1 MKKEVGI
8 VDIGYGNIG
17 SVFNAVDYLGFK
29 AKLEKNSQNIKKY
42 SHIILPGV
50 GSFAKNSELL
60 QKKGWFEPLKD
71 LKNNGSYIFGICIGM
86 QMMFEGG
93 SEGGRNIGLS
103 FFSGVCE
110 KFKTN
115 IIVPHIGFNTVQHN
129 KTKIWNNI
137 PNNSSFYFVHSYRVK
152 NTNDNYDCCETDYGE
167 KFISFIENE
176 NVFGSQFHP
185 EKSHNSGL
193 KLLQNFLNLK

>member
-17 SVFNAVDYLGFK
+17 SVYNAVDYLGFK
-29 AKLEKNSQNIKKY
+29 VKLEKNSKNIKKY

-50 GSFAKNSELL
+50 GSFAKNSELIK
-60 QKKGWFEPLKD
+60 KKGWFEALMD
-71 LKNNGSYIFGICIGM
+71 FKNNGSYIFGICIGM

-93 SEGGRNIGLS
+93 AEGGRNIGLG
-103 FFSGVCE
+103 FFSGFCE
-110 KFKTN
+110 KFKTSVV
-115 IIVPHIGFNTVQHN
+115 VPHIGFNTVQHN

-152 NTNDNYDCCETDYGE
+152 NTNDNYNY
-167 KFISFIENE
+167 
-176 NVFGSQFHP
+176 
-185 EKSHNSGL
+185 
-193 KLLQNFLNLK
+193 